1 MNMPINRYAEQ
12 ARQQRNLALRA
23 SMAIWPSALILVMIV
38 LTVGL
43 CSGAPTKYYELG
55 AALVAGLISF
65 LGIVAQRV
73 KMRGPKLDEKSRLDL
88 S

>member
-1 MNMPINRYAEQ
+1 VNMPINRYAEQ

-55 AALVAGLISF
+55 AALAGLISF